1 MRMYMKKFFIT
12 SFIILFFANMVQGAC
27 SITGGACSIE
37 DLNPKVQ
44 KQTQKKDHPKN
55 KKQTNGK

>member
-1 MRMYMKKFFIT
+1 
-12 SFIILFFANMVQGAC
+12 MVQGAC

-55 KKQTNGK
+55 KKQTKIKIKKDNKKSGK